1 MANIKSIN
9 VTVMVSNLD
18 RAIQFYTESLGLT
31 LKNRYGAH
39 WADIEGPG
47 IVIGLHPTKSEVIKG
62 NNLQIGIRVSD
73 LEAEMSRLRTIGV
86 KFNSTEDQVR
96 LVHFQDPDGNILYLI
111 QT

>member
-1 MANIKSIN
+1 M
-9 VTVMVSNLD
+9 
-18 RAIQFYTESLGLT
+18 
-31 LKNRYGAH
+31 
-39 WADIEGPG
+39 
-47 IVIGLHPTKSEVIKG
+47 IKG

-73 LEAEMSRLRTIGV
+73 LEAEMSRLRTIGI